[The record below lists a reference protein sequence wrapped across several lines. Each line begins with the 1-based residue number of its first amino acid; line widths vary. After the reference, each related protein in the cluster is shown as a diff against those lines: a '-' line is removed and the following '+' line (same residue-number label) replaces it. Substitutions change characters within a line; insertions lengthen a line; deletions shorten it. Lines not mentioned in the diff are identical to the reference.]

1 MSSQPAPSTPP
12 RTRMRSI
19 RPFTT
24 HVFNRFSRLFAG
36 WAPWFGI
43 LTYPGRKSG
52 KMYRTPMN
60 VFRRGDGYVMALTY
74 GSDVDW
80 VKNVVAAGGCEL
92 RTMRRDIRLVDP
104 ELFIDPQQRQMP
116 LLIRGFLRFNRVT
129 EFLRMRI
136 A

>member
-1 MSSQPAPSTPP
+1 
-12 RTRMRSI
+12 MRFI

-43 LTYPGRKSG
+43 LTYRGRKSG
-52 KMYRTPMN
+52 KTYRTPMN

-80 VKNVVAAGGCEL
+80 VKNVVAAGACEL
-92 RTMRRDIRLVDP
+92 RTMRHDIRLVDP
-104 ELFIDPQQRQMP
+104 ELFVDPHQREMP
-116 LLIRGFLRFNRVT
+116 PLIRLFLRFNRVN